1 MLDADIDSLLDVPV
15 ADSLVDYDTH
25 CGLGDIIDD
34 AGFAVVDFM
43 GHAMATIRKFVLVLQ
58 GRKVYRPF
66 LDGSVCFDINNVP
79 DSKHPLTHLL
89 QM

>member
-43 GHAMATIRKFVLVLQ
+43 GHA
-58 GRKVYRPF
+58 F

-79 DSKHPLTHLL
+79 DFILS
-89 QM
+89 QVG